1 MWCNV
6 LCCDVVCCAV
16 LWRDVMW
23 CVVAWCN
30 VVWCVVWC
38 PRCGVTHILK
48 HTVSHTL
55 SLTQIY
61 RDGFREMLQCEGV
74 RACLPS
80 LKDGDV
86 IGGEVWCVRGVSV
99 CVYVVGGASV

>member
-1 MWCNV
+1 M
-6 LCCDVVCCAV
+6 
-16 LWRDVMW
+16 LWRGVMW
-23 CVVAWCN
+23 CGAWY
-30 VVWCVVWC
+30 
-38 PRCGVTHILK
+38 GVLGAVSHTYSLT

-99 CVYVVGGASV
+99 CVCGGGSECVMCV